1 MKRYILYSI
10 IAAFLTI
17 PFGLKA
23 QDITPSE
30 GIIAHND
37 APRACWV
44 VNVDPEPKTLK
55 KAWKDYVKDDF
66 DVSLKGIGFLANR
79 DLLSAE
85 EAVVRP
91 ISPDPLN
98 FYTHIVEDVNGS
110 EIKVFAELNPGDYAN
125 RSDHT
130 GEFRAMR
137 RILEDFLAEYLPTY
151 YQSRVKDAENRM
163 VELADEREK
172 LKKEISRDSERI
184 SSLEEEIEQ
193 RRLELQSNQDK
204 LKLAESKLEARRQK
218 LERIRNQL
226 R

>member
-1 MKRYILYSI
+1 MKNHIIIII
-10 IAAFLTI
+10 IAALLI
-17 PFGLKA
+17 LPAKMKA

-37 APRACWV
+37 APRACWI

-66 DVSLKGIGFLANR
+66 DVSMKGIGFLTNR

-98 FYTHIVEDVNGS
+98 FYTQIVEDVNGS
-110 EIKVFAELNPGDYAN
+110 ELKLFAELSPGDYAN
-125 RSDHT
+125 PTDHT

-151 YQSRVKDAENRM
+151 YQGRVKDAEKRM

-172 LKKEISRDSERI
+172 LKKEITRDSEKI

-193 RRLELQSNQDK
+193 RRLELESNQNQLD
-204 LKLAESKLEARRQK
+204 LAESKLEARRQK

>member
-1 MKRYILYSI
+1 MKNSI
-10 IAAFLTI
+10 IFSIAVTLLFLPVQTS
-17 PFGLKA
+17 A

-30 GIIAHND
+30 GIIAHKD

-44 VNVDPEPKTLK
+44 VHVDPEPKTLK

-66 DVSLKGIGFLANR
+66 DVSLKGIGFLTNK

-110 EIKVFAELNPGDYAN
+110 EMKIFAELNPGEYAN
-125 RSDHT
+125 RGDHT

-172 LKKEISRDSERI
+172 LKKEITRDSERI

-193 RRLELQSNQDK
+193 RQLELQSNQDK
-204 LKLAESKLEARRQK
+204 LELAESKLEARKQK